1 MQLRPYQPGDEPAW
15 ERLCA
20 EAPNASFLH
29 RRAFLSYHGDRFI
42 DRSLVLLDGERWLG
56 VLPAAQHPA
65 TPEVVESHPGIT
77 YGGIVHDGALRG
89 ERLIEAMQL
98 AALHYATL
106 GHRQF
111 RYKPLPH
118 IYHQAPM
125 QDDLYALFRLGAE
138 RVRCELSACIDL
150 AHPLPAS
157 ERRRRAL
164 AKARRAGLRCESGPV
179 HAGALWRVLEDNLL
193 RKHASRPVHSLAQ
206 IELLAAR
213 FPRQIGIHVVLS
225 GEHVVAGVVSF
236 VVGPVWHLQ
245 YIASSEAGQAV
256 SALDALIVEL
266 LTQARE
272 AGCRY
277 FDFGTSNEDQGRV
290 LNEGLYRFKCEFGA
304 GGVACETYQIELG
317 R

>member
-1 MQLRPYQPGDEPAW
+1 VQLRPYQPGDEPAW

-20 EAPNASFLH
+20 QAPNASFLH
-29 RRAFLSYHGDRFI
+29 RRGFLSYHGNRFI
-42 DRSLVLLDGERWLG
+42 DRSVVLLDGERWLG

-65 TPEVVESHPGIT
+65 TPERVESHPGIT
-77 YGGIVHDGALRG
+77 YGGFVHHGELRG

-98 AALHYATL
+98 AALHYAGL

-118 IYHQAPM
+118 IYHQTPM
-125 QDDLYALFRLGAE
+125 QDDLYALFRLGAT

-150 AHPLPAS
+150 AQPRPPS

-164 AKARRAGLRCESGPV
+164 AKARRAGLRCESGPS
-179 HAGALWRVLEDNLL
+179 HTSALWRVLEENLQ
-193 RKHASRPVHSLAQ
+193 RKHASQPVHTLAE

-213 FPRQIGIHVVLS
+213 FAQQIGVHVVLH
-225 GEHVVAGVVSF
+225 GEQVLAGVVSF
-236 VVGPVWHLQ
+236 TVGPVWHLQ

-256 SALDALIVEL
+256 SALDALMAEL
-266 LTQARE
+266 LAQARE
-272 AGCRY
+272 AGYRY

-304 GGVACETYQIELG
+304 GGVACETYQIELAG
-317 R
+317 